1 MLAIPFLMIGIELFG
16 AEIPLWAIFLIG
28 VIAVIVLWKLIKFAI
43 KILLIAVVAF
53 VLLMGLDVLNVFGW
67 IQGLF

>member
-1 MLAIPFLMIGIELFG
+1 MLLIPLLMIGIELFG
-16 AEIPLWAIFLIG
+16 FDLPLWAIFLVGI
-28 VIAVIVLWKLIKFAI
+28 IAVVVLWKIIKFAI

-53 VLLMGLDVLNVFGW
+53 FILIGLDVMNVFGW